1 MKTNKTEV
9 RNGIG
14 FTGLLAIAFIVL
26 KLTKVIYWSW
36 AWVLS
41 PIWIPLCLWILGFI
55 VFVIVTCV
63 KDSNHKK
70 RIRN

>member
-26 KLTKVIYWSW
+26 KLTKVIDWSLG
-36 AWVLS
+36 WVLS

-63 KDSNHKK
+63 NDSNHKK
-70 RIRN
+70 CIRK